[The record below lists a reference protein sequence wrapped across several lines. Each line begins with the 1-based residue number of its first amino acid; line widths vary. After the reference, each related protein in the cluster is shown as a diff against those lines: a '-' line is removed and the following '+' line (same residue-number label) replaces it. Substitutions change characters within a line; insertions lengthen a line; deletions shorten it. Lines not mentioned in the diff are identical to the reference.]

1 MGDSAELFLGA
12 LAGALGQVF
21 TIPVSV
27 IATRQQL
34 DDKTQSL
41 FGTTMEIIREE
52 GVAGLWTGL
61 KASLV
66 LTVVSIFC
74 YFVGFERRHVLI
86 YSE

>member
-1 MGDSAELFLGA
+1 MLDSAELVLGA

-27 IATRQQL
+27 VATRQQL
-34 DDKTQSL
+34 DDKSQSL
-41 FGTTMEIIREE
+41 LATTMEIIREE

-66 LTVVSIFC
+66 LTVVGI
-74 YFVGFERRHVLI
+74 
-86 YSE
+86 